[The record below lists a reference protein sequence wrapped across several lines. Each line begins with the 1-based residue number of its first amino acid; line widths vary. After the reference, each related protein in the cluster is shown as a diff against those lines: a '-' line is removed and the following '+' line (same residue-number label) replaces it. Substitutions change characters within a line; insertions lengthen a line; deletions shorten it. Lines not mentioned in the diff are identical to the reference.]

1 MENSVRIENRSQL
14 IYLLTEAAELEHG
27 IMCCYLYATFTL
39 KTSTAEGVTAE
50 QLSAIRRWRRLIRG
64 ISVEEMLHLGL
75 ACNLLTAVGGSPQV
89 RRPNLP
95 YHPRAYPVAFQ
106 LKLAPL
112 SIETL
117 ESFVA
122 IEKPVNDYTEIEVAD
137 TLSLPATEHPALSD
151 IFSSERDY
159 DTQGKLY
166 RGIEDGLIYLA
177 QKYGEEALFLGRSQV
192 QPSAPF
198 FGGLEGLAPVTDLQS
213 ALAAVDLIVRQGE
226 GAKQETVDSH
236 YSKFMSI
243 LEEYRTLLAADPAF
257 EPARPALTNP
267 YSIPP
272 IDHQLTELYATI
284 DDPATADISN
294 LFDGCYELMIQMLGF
309 VFVHAGDSEAATMQL
324 ADTTVG
330 IMAEVLL
337 PLGNALTQLP
347 AGPSYPD
354 RVAGPSFRLSRS
366 MSIPTGQPAAWSLF
380 QERLHELAS
389 YCSHLEDEPS
399 VAPLSDIRE
408 ALVKYAGVLAST
420 PSS

>member
-27 IMCCYLYATFTL
+27 IMCCYLYATFSL
-39 KTSTAEGVTAE
+39 KTSTAEGVTQE

-95 YHPRAYPVAFQ
+95 YHPRAYPAAFQ
-106 LKLAPL
+106 LRLAPL

-137 TLSLPATEHPALSD
+137 TLSLPTSERPSLSD

-166 RGIEDGLIYLA
+166 RGIEDGLKYLT
-177 QKYGEEALFLGRSQV
+177 QKHGEEALFLGRSQL

-198 FGGLEGLAPVTDLQS
+198 FGGLEGLAPVTDLSS

-226 GAKQETVDSH
+226 GARRETVDSH
-236 YSKFMSI
+236 YSKFVSI
-243 LEEYRTLLAADPAF
+243 LDEYRALLEADPKF
-257 EPARPALTNP
+257 QPARPALTNP

-272 IDHQLTELYATI
+272 IDHQMTELYTVL
-284 DDPATADISN
+284 DNPETADISN
-294 LFDGCYELMIQMLGF
+294 LFDGCYELMIEMLGF

-337 PLGNALTQLP
+337 PLGSALTRLP
-347 AGPSYPD
+347 AGPSLPD
-354 RVAGPSFRLSRS
+354 QVAGPSFRLSRS
-366 MSIPTGQPAAWSLF
+366 MSIPTGRRAAWAVF
-380 QERLHELAS
+380 QERLHELAA
-389 YCSHLEDEPS
+389 YCRHLEDGQN
-399 VAPLSDIRE
+399 VAPLANVRE
-408 ALVKYAGVLAST
+408 ALVKYAGVLATTASA
-420 PSS
+420 